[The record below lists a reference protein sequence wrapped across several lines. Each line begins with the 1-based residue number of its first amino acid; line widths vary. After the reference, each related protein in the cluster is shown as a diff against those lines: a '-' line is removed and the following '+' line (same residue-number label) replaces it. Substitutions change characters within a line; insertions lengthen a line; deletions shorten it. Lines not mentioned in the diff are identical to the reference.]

1 MSRRLAP
8 PPLIA
13 LMENAKSAARKRS
26 GISISCRNE
35 ELQLDPYPQRNV
47 RQQVYCRNRQGKSS
61 IVLAF
66 FVYQIITGFRRLV
79 KYEE

>member
-1 MSRRLAP
+1 MPEEGFPEVKWKAW
-8 PPLIA
+8 PLYIA
-13 LMENAKSAARKRS
+13 LFLYR
-26 GISISCRNE
+26 
-35 ELQLDPYPQRNV
+35 
-47 RQQVYCRNRQGKSS
+47 